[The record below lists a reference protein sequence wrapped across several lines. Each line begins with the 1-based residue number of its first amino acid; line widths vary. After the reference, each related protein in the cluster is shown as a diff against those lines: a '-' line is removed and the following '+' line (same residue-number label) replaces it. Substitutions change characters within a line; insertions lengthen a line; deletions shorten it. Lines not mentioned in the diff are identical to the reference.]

1 MDKNQ
6 LTKLLEDVHA
16 GQCSVHEAINK
27 ISSLPLETTAE
38 TCLDHHR
45 TLRTGIPEVIYG
57 QSKTAEQIIT
67 IARSLLRHKNVV
79 IATKVDKDKAKQ
91 VLGVLPE
98 LEYHQA
104 AEILTGNKKQ
114 EDRQQCHGNIVI
126 VSGGTSDNHI
136 AEEARVTAMYLGNP
150 VKPLYDV
157 GVAGLHRLL
166 NRQQILREAA
176 VIIAV
181 AGMEGALPSVI
192 SGLVD
197 CPVIGV
203 PTSIGYGTGYGGISA
218 LLSMLN
224 SCAPGIGVVN
234 IDNGFGA
241 GCLASSINR
250 LHR

>member
-1 MDKNQ
+1 MDKSK
-6 LTKLLEDVHA
+6 LTKLLTDVQDGRCTIKDA
-16 GQCSVHEAINK
+16 VNMIGF
-27 ISSLPLETTAE
+27 LPLETDTQI
-38 TCLDHHR
+38 CLDHHR

-67 IARSLLRHKNVV
+67 IGLSLVKNKNVV
-79 IATKVDKDKAKQ
+79 IATKVDEEKAEQ
-91 VLGVLPE
+91 VLVALPE
-98 LEYHQA
+98 LEYHKQA
-104 AEILTGNKKQ
+104 KILCGNKKEKDPSQ
-114 EDRQQCHGNIVI
+114 YLGNIVV
-126 VSGGTSDNHI
+126 VSGGTSDI
-136 AEEARVTAMYLGNP
+136 PVAEEARITARCLGNP
-150 VKPLYDV
+150 VLSLYDV

-166 NRQQILREAA
+166 NQQQVLREAR
-176 VIIAV
+176 VIVVV

-203 PTSIGYGTGYGGISA
+203 PTSIGYGTGAGGIAA

-241 GCLASSINR
+241 GCLAASMNR
-250 LHR
+250 SHN